1 MTPTLNDFTRALLTP
16 DLSFATLADA
26 RAVTDRQGLPRLRRT
41 TRFAEAR
48 IEWRGGSW
56 LLFLPLAPQALL
68 RIERTAARLRR
79 LTSNLLASYRIL
91 PGEMQWCDTL
101 GTPRTTDLILQE
113 LPAGAEFSTA
123 LETEEPATLLAA
135 LDTLQEGL
143 RSLGF
148 NHRNLKP
155 GNLRW
160 CAGRFIP
167 LRYHDAR
174 FGTTG
179 ADDEAFEA
187 LRQLVMEQGRSHT
200 AADAGQTLHDT
211 AASYTAL
218 RRLKGHRWC
227 SNLFEGLVCV
237 EDETGYGFV
246 DASNRVVIP
255 SHFLWANDFHEGRAE
270 VQTAEGMGLID
281 KQGGYVIP
289 PHYEIVE
296 YDPVTSLSLVRRA
309 GNWAR
314 FDYLGRQLTRFA
326 PLAELGEEEPAADAR
341 EPLPVG

>member
-26 RAVTDRQGLPRLRRT
+26 RAVTDRQGLPLLRRT

-155 GNLRW
+155 ENLRW

-270 VQTAEGMGLID
+270 V
-281 KQGGYVIP
+281 
-289 PHYEIVE
+289 
-296 YDPVTSLSLVRRA
+296 
-309 GNWAR
+309 
-314 FDYLGRQLTRFA
+314 
-326 PLAELGEEEPAADAR
+326 
-341 EPLPVG
+341 

>member
-26 RAVTDRQGLPRLRRT
+26 RAVTDRQGLPLLRRT

-79 LTSNLLASYRIL
+79 LTSNLLAFYRIL
-91 PGEMQWCDTL
+91 PGEMQWC
-101 GTPRTTDLILQE
+101 
-113 LPAGAEFSTA
+113 
-123 LETEEPATLLAA
+123 
-135 LDTLQEGL
+135 DTLQEGL

-155 GNLRW
+155 ENLRW

-296 YDPVTSLSLVRRA
+296 YDPATSLSLVRRA

>member
-1 MTPTLNDFTRALLTP
+1 MTPTLNDFARALLAP
-16 DLSFATLADA
+16 DLAFATLAEA
-26 RAVTDRQGLPRLRRT
+26 RVCTDRQGLPLLRRT
-41 TRFAEAR
+41 TRFAEAQ

-79 LTSNLLASYRIL
+79 LTTGLLADYRIL
-91 PGEMQWCDTL
+91 PDEMRWSDAT
-101 GTPRTTDLILQE
+101 GTVRRTGLILQE
-113 LPAGAEFSTA
+113 LPAGVGFEEA
-123 LETEEPATLLAA
+123 LASEEPATLLAA

-155 GNLRW
+155 ENLRW

-167 LRYHDAR
+167 LRYHDAC

-179 ADDEAFEA
+179 ADDEAFGA
-187 LRQLVMEQGRSHT
+187 LRHRVGEQARHP
-200 AADAGQTLHDT
+200 ADAATEQTLHDT
-211 AASYTAL
+211 TAAYTAS
-218 RRLKGHRWC
+218 RRLAGHRWC

-246 DASNRVVIP
+246 DPSNRVVIP
-255 SHFLWANDFHEGRAE
+255 SNFLWANDFHEGRAE

-281 KQGGYVIP
+281 KQGGYVIAP
-289 PHYEIVE
+289 RYEIVE
-296 YDPVTSLSLVRRA
+296 YDPATSISLVRLD
-309 GNWAR
+309 GLWAR
-314 FDYLGRQLTRFA
+314 FDYLGRQLTRFV
-326 PLAELGEEEPAADAR
+326 PLGELETTAAADIP
-341 EPLPVG
+341 EPVAG

>member
-160 CAGRFIP
+160 CAGRFVP

-174 FGTTG
+174 FGATG

-187 LRQLVMEQGRSHT
+187 LRQLVMEQGRRHT
-200 AADAGQTLHDT
+200 AADTGQTLHDT

-218 RRLKGHRWC
+218 RRL
-227 SNLFEGLVCV
+227 EG
-237 EDETGYGFV
+237 
-246 DASNRVVIP
+246 
-255 SHFLWANDFHEGRAE
+255 
-270 VQTAEGMGLID
+270 
-281 KQGGYVIP
+281 
-289 PHYEIVE
+289 
-296 YDPVTSLSLVRRA
+296 
-309 GNWAR
+309 
-314 FDYLGRQLTRFA
+314 A
-326 PLAELGEEEPAADAR
+326 PLVQQPLRGARLRRGRDGLRLRRRLEPGGHPLALPLGQRLPRGTRRGADGRRDGPHRQAGRLCHPAALRNRGVRPRD
-341 EPLPVG
+341 EP

>member
-26 RAVTDRQGLPRLRRT
+26 RAVTDRQGLPLLRRT

-155 GNLRW
+155 ENLR
-160 CAGRFIP
+160 
-167 LRYHDAR
+167 
-174 FGTTG
+174 
-179 ADDEAFEA
+179 
-187 LRQLVMEQGRSHT
+187 
-200 AADAGQTLHDT
+200 
-211 AASYTAL
+211 
-218 RRLKGHRWC
+218 
-227 SNLFEGLVCV
+227 
-237 EDETGYGFV
+237 
-246 DASNRVVIP
+246 
-255 SHFLWANDFHEGRAE
+255 
-270 VQTAEGMGLID
+270 
-281 KQGGYVIP
+281 
-289 PHYEIVE
+289 
-296 YDPVTSLSLVRRA
+296 
-309 GNWAR
+309 
-314 FDYLGRQLTRFA
+314 
-326 PLAELGEEEPAADAR
+326 
-341 EPLPVG
+341 

>member
-1 MTPTLNDFTRALLTP
+1 
-16 DLSFATLADA
+16 
-26 RAVTDRQGLPRLRRT
+26 
-41 TRFAEAR
+41 
-48 IEWRGGSW
+48 
-56 LLFLPLAPQALL
+56 
-68 RIERTAARLRR
+68 
-79 LTSNLLASYRIL
+79 
-91 PGEMQWCDTL
+91 MQWCDTL

-160 CAGRFIP
+160 CAGRFVP

-174 FGTTG
+174 FGATG

-187 LRQLVMEQGRSHT
+187 LRQLVMEQGRRHT
-200 AADAGQTLHDT
+200 AADTGQTLHDT

-218 RRLKGHRWC
+218 RRLEGHRWC

-296 YDPVTSLSLVRRA
+296 YDPATSLSLVRRA

>member
-155 GNLRW
+155 ENLRW

-200 AADAGQTLHDT
+200 AADAGQT
-211 AASYTAL
+211 
-218 RRLKGHRWC
+218 
-227 SNLFEGLVCV
+227 
-237 EDETGYGFV
+237 
-246 DASNRVVIP
+246 
-255 SHFLWANDFHEGRAE
+255 
-270 VQTAEGMGLID
+270 AEGMGLID

-296 YDPVTSLSLVRRA
+296 YDPATSLSLVRRA

-341 EPLPVG
+341 EPRPVG

>member
-155 GNLRW
+155 SHVAQALTP
-160 CAGRFIP
+160 IP
-167 LRYHDAR
+167 LKRVSDGRPRY
-174 FGTTG
+174 
-179 ADDEAFEA
+179 
-187 LRQLVMEQGRSHT
+187 
-200 AADAGQTLHDT
+200 
-211 AASYTAL
+211 
-218 RRLKGHRWC
+218 
-227 SNLFEGLVCV
+227 
-237 EDETGYGFV
+237 
-246 DASNRVVIP
+246 
-255 SHFLWANDFHEGRAE
+255 
-270 VQTAEGMGLID
+270 
-281 KQGGYVIP
+281 
-289 PHYEIVE
+289 
-296 YDPVTSLSLVRRA
+296 
-309 GNWAR
+309 
-314 FDYLGRQLTRFA
+314 
-326 PLAELGEEEPAADAR
+326 LAEAPVETISVSAR
-341 EPLPVG
+341 SSFSPSTSTRKGRCERSTRVTTPERTSVPKRSA

>member
-26 RAVTDRQGLPRLRRT
+26 RAVTDRQGLPLLRRT

-155 GNLRW
+155 ENLRW

-174 FGTTG
+174 FGATG

-296 YDPVTSLSLVRRA
+296 YDPATSLSLVRRA

-314 FDYLGRQLTRFA
+314 FDYLGQQLTRFA

>member
-26 RAVTDRQGLPRLRRT
+26 RAVTDRQGLPLLRRT

-48 IEWRGGSW
+48 IEWRGSSW

-155 GNLRW
+155 ENLRW

-179 ADDEAFEA
+179 AD
-187 LRQLVMEQGRSHT
+187 
-200 AADAGQTLHDT
+200 
-211 AASYTAL
+211 
-218 RRLKGHRWC
+218 
-227 SNLFEGLVCV
+227 
-237 EDETGYGFV
+237 
-246 DASNRVVIP
+246 
-255 SHFLWANDFHEGRAE
+255 DFHEGRAE

-296 YDPVTSLSLVRRA
+296 YDPATSLSLVRRA

-326 PLAELGEEEPAADAR
+326 PLAELGKEEPAADAR